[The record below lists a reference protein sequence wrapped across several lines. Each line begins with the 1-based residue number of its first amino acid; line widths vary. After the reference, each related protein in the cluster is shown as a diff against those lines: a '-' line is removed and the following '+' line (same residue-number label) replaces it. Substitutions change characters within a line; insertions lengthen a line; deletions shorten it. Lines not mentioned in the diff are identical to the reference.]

1 MENIIRHFDK
11 YLPLG
16 DNEKEALTSRLIER
30 KLKRKQYLLQ
40 EGEICRYFSYV
51 VEGCIITN
59 YTNHQFSR
67 CYTSGIMAH
76 SVNA

>member
-51 VEGCIITN
+51 VEGCINLQITL
-59 YTNHQFSR
+59 T
-67 CYTSGIMAH
+67 TSFLD
-76 SVNA
+76 VTLRV

>member
-30 KLKRKQYLLQ
+30 KLKRKQYLLDIPHKQ
-40 EGEICRYFSYV
+40 TPLLRSKLTPHF
-51 VEGCIITN
+51 
-59 YTNHQFSR
+59 
-67 CYTSGIMAH
+67 
-76 SVNA
+76 